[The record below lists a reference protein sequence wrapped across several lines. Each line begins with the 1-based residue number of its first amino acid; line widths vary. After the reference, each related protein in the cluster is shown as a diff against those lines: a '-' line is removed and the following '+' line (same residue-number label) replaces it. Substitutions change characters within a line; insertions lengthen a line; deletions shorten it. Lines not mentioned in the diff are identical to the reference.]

1 MKHTAT
7 AVIVALPLACAAVAV
22 AGGSPPTGVF
32 VSQNRAPYGEGDR
45 DDDFVSATG
54 PGNYQASIVGIPGI
68 SAYLNWRA
76 NGSTFVGTCTGTAD
90 QGFGA
95 GAITG
100 RSRTIT
106 EITLGSNSTFA
117 ITYDMQG
124 AEGIGNEVSWGL
136 LDLGSADTSLP
147 VFGLTFIGAAATA
160 WGGVSTLSSAGSF
173 SGSVAAGTY
182 WLVMSAECA
191 NTGGN
196 FSYDATFTAV
206 PSPGAFPAILMA
218 VALRG
223 RGRCRR

>member
-7 AVIVALPLACAAVAV
+7 TATAVLLALPLVCASFAE
-22 AGGSPPTGVF
+22 AGGGIQTGVT
-32 VSQNRAPYGEGDR
+32 VSQSNAPNNTYSNAEDIG
-45 DDDFVSATG
+45 SALG
-54 PGNYQASIVGIPGI
+54 IYQASMANIPGI

-90 QGFGA
+90 QGL

-100 RSRTIT
+100 RSRTVT

-124 AEGIGNEVSWGL
+124 AEGIGNDVSWGL

-147 VFGLTFIGAAATA
+147 VFGLTFTGAAAIA

-182 WLVMSAECA
+182 WLVMSAECT

-206 PSPGAFPAILMA
+206 PAPGAFPAILMA
-218 VALRG
+218 AALRG
-223 RGRCRR
+223 RRRR

>member
-7 AVIVALPLACAAVAV
+7 TATAVLLALPLVCASFAE
-22 AGGSPPTGVF
+22 AGGGIQTGVT
-32 VSQNRAPYGEGDR
+32 VSQSNAPNNTYSNAEDIG
-45 DDDFVSATG
+45 SALG
-54 PGNYQASIVGIPGI
+54 IYQASMAIIPGI

-90 QGFGA
+90 QGL

-100 RSRTIT
+100 RSRTVT

-124 AEGIGNEVSWGL
+124 AQGIGNDVSWGL

-147 VFGLTFIGAAATA
+147 VFGLAFTGAAAIA

-182 WLVMSAECA
+182 WLVMSAECT

-206 PSPGAFPAILMA
+206 PAPGAFPAILMA
-218 VALRG
+218 AALRG
-223 RGRCRR
+223 RRRR

>member
-7 AVIVALPLACAAVAV
+7 TATAVLLALPLVCASFAE
-22 AGGSPPTGVF
+22 AGGIQTGVL
-32 VSQNRAPYGEGDR
+32 VSQNDVPNNTYANAQDIG
-45 DDDFVSATG
+45 SALG
-54 PGNYQASIVGIPGI
+54 IYQASMAGISGI
-68 SAYLNWRA
+68 SADLNWRA
-76 NGSTFVGTCTGTAD
+76 NGSTFIGTCTGTAD
-90 QGFGA
+90 QGL

-100 RSRTIT
+100 RSRTVT

-124 AEGIGNEVSWGL
+124 AQGIGNDVSWGL

-147 VFGLTFIGAAATA
+147 VFGLAFTGAAAIA

-182 WLVMSAECA
+182 WLVMSAECT

-206 PSPGAFPAILMA
+206 PAPGIFPAILMA
-218 VALRG
+218 AALRG
-223 RGRCRR
+223 RRRR

>member
-7 AVIVALPLACAAVAV
+7 TATAVLLALPLVCASFAE
-22 AGGSPPTGVF
+22 AGGGIQTGVT
-32 VSQNRAPYGEGDR
+32 VSQSNGPNNTYADAEDIG
-45 DDDFVSATG
+45 SALG
-54 PGNYQASIVGIPGI
+54 IYQASMAGIPGI

-90 QGFGA
+90 QGL

-100 RSRTIT
+100 RSRTVT

-124 AEGIGNEVSWGL
+124 AQGIGNDVSWGL

-147 VFGLTFIGAAATA
+147 VFGLTFTGAAAIA

-182 WLVMSAECA
+182 WLVMSAECT

-206 PSPGAFPAILMA
+206 PAPGAFPAILMA
-218 VALRG
+218 AALRG
-223 RGRCRR
+223 RGRRRR

>member
-7 AVIVALPLACAAVAV
+7 TATAVLLALPLVCASFAE
-22 AGGSPPTGVF
+22 AGGGIQTGVT
-32 VSQNRAPYGEGDR
+32 VSQSNAPNNTYSNAEDIG
-45 DDDFVSATG
+45 SALG
-54 PGNYQASIVGIPGI
+54 IYQASMANIPGI

-76 NGSTFVGTCTGTAD
+76 NGSTFVGTCTGTDD
-90 QGFGA
+90 QGL

-100 RSRTIT
+100 RSRTVT

-124 AEGIGNEVSWGL
+124 AQGIGNDVSWGL

-147 VFGLTFIGAAATA
+147 VFGLTFTGAAAIA

-182 WLVMSAECA
+182 WLVMSAECT

-206 PSPGAFPAILMA
+206 PAPGAFPAILMA
-218 VALRG
+218 AALRG
-223 RGRCRR
+223 RRRR

>member
-7 AVIVALPLACAAVAV
+7 TATAVLLALPLVCASFAE
-22 AGGSPPTGVF
+22 AGGGIQTGVT
-32 VSQNRAPYGEGDR
+32 VSQSNAPNNTYSNAEDIG
-45 DDDFVSATG
+45 SALG
-54 PGNYQASIVGIPGI
+54 IYQASMANIPGI

-90 QGFGA
+90 QGL

-100 RSRTIT
+100 RSRTVT

-124 AEGIGNEVSWGL
+124 AQGIGNDVSWGL

-147 VFGLTFIGAAATA
+147 VFGLAFTGAAAIA

-182 WLVMSAECA
+182 WLVMSAECT

-206 PSPGAFPAILMA
+206 PAPGAFPAILMA
-218 VALRG
+218 AALRG
-223 RGRCRR
+223 RRRR